1 MRAISIRPCYMNLV
15 RLSNE
20 PRNRMVDRKTAGL
33 PSGEDQDAFL
43 PSGGEGAMTCGQARE
58 AMGVFQDEPSLEA
71 AVDDLLMSGFDRSEI
86 SVLVGRRR
94 VWPEA
99 PSTAYVGNDAR
110 TQAKAAIVA
119 GFGYFGAMAAVYLV
133 ISSGGTVTAAV
144 VVAIIAG
151 TVGGST
157 GGAVSLL
164 LDRRHAE
171 CVHQQL
177 VCGGLRLWVHTADR
191 DSETRACQI
200 LTCQAARNVRVQ
212 DAVHTG
218 LKFRAA

>member
-1 MRAISIRPCYMNLV
+1 
-15 RLSNE
+15 
-20 PRNRMVDRKTAGL
+20 
-33 PSGEDQDAFL
+33 
-43 PSGGEGAMTCGQARE
+43 
-58 AMGVFQDEPSLEA
+58 MGVFQDEPSLEA

-94 VWPEA
+94 AGPAAASTTPEA
-99 PSTAYVGNDAR
+99 PSTAPEAASTAYVGNDAR

-133 ISSGGTVTAAV
+133 ISSGGTVTAAA

-151 TVGGST
+151 AVGAGT

-164 LDRRHAE
+164 LDRHHAA

-212 DAVHTG
+212 AAVHTG

>member
-1 MRAISIRPCYMNLV
+1 MNLV

-43 PSGGEGAMTCGQARE
+43 PSGGAGAMTCGQARE

-94 VWPEA
+94 VGPEA
-99 PSTAYVGNDAR
+99 PSTAPEAASTTYVGNDAR

-133 ISSGGTVTAAV
+133 ISSGGTVTAAA

-200 LTCQAARNVRVQ
+200 LTCQAARNIRVQ
-212 DAVHTG
+212 DAVQTG

>member
-1 MRAISIRPCYMNLV
+1 
-15 RLSNE
+15 
-20 PRNRMVDRKTAGL
+20 
-33 PSGEDQDAFL
+33 
-43 PSGGEGAMTCGQARE
+43 MTCGQARE

-94 VWPEA
+94 VGPGA
-99 PSTAYVGNDAR
+99 PSTAPEAASTTYVGNDAR

-177 VCGGLRLWVHTADR
+177 VCGELRLWVIR
-191 DSETRACQI
+191 
-200 LTCQAARNVRVQ
+200 
-212 DAVHTG
+212 
-218 LKFRAA
+218 RAAIVRPVHARS